1 MSTILAPLLFALLL
15 WWFSTGLI
23 LYLDGL
29 PEHTYRWSLLGATLL
44 AIPSLWGIVVFS
56 QQETLLATYAVFT
69 CALLFW
75 GWVEMSFLLGFITG
89 SRRTGCPP
97 GARGWRRFGYAWQAL
112 SHHELTLFAALLA
125 VVALTWDAANP
136 VALWTFTSL
145 WLMRLST
152 KLNIFLGVRNLSENW
167 LPLRLRYLQT
177 YFTLKPMN
185 WLFPLSITAATAAA
199 FLVFRAALAPELPP
213 HEATALVLVGTLLA
227 LGILEHWFLVLPV
240 TIDTL
245 FRWGFRSREGSG
257 QVSERATADAQQV
270 KIRG

>member
-1 MSTILAPLLFALLL
+1 MSTILAPVLFALLL

-29 PEHTYRWSLLGATLL
+29 PERTYRWSLFGATLVAL
-44 AIPSLWGIVVFS
+44 PALWGIAAFS
-56 QQETLLATYAVFT
+56 QQETLFATYGAFS

-89 SRRTGCPP
+89 SRRTALPP

-125 VVALTWDAANP
+125 VMALTWGASNP
-136 VALWTFTSL
+136 VALWTFSAL

-167 LPLRLRYLQT
+167 LPLRLRYLES
-177 YFTLKPMN
+177 YFKRRPMN
-185 WLFPLSITAATAAA
+185 WLFPFSITAATAAT
-199 FLVFRAALAPELPP
+199 FLVFRAALAPDVPEHL
-213 HEATALVLVGTLLA
+213 TAGLFLVGTLLA
-227 LGILEHWFLVLPV
+227 LGIIEHWFLVLPV
-240 TIDTL
+240 TIDAL
-245 FRWGFRSREGSG
+245 FRWGFRSRQQEELPGSG
-257 QVSERATADAQQV
+257 QSPDPGQV
-270 KIRG
+270 KIRS